1 MLTDRRVQTVDR
13 RQHQREINGV
23 PFKDSNGVTVR
34 GERRFMPD
42 RRTNNMADASDQ
54 QEPETA

>member
-13 RQHQREINGV
+13 RQHQRELNGV

-42 RRTNNMADASDQ
+42 RRSNNMAVAPGEQ
-54 QEPETA
+54 KQETA